1 MAGDIVNPLWIGI
14 LDTING
20 FIAIFVS
27 DERVQESTSQ
37 LHGNIQLPPSFKG
50 PFPGAKDVKEV
61 VDFWKCFL
69 ELKLFMAKEYQSK
82 LLKKLNERLAPVAK
96 TPHHGIFLIST
107 SISKPK
113 SAAPEDS
120 TISVVKHRQHRWRE
134 DRTPSIPASCER
146 PCPPFRGLTD
156 SPSTKYWWLKCSQR

>member
-1 MAGDIVNPLWIGI
+1 MSNYLCFVLFCFALTNMYTNMPTCAGFESLARQTRCLQTKSHANFKIRILSNGLKMQTTSTRSLDLWYQSESKPKIPKNQKTHQQSTLHMAGDIVNPLWIGI

-61 VDFWKCFL
+61 
-69 ELKLFMAKEYQSK
+69 
-82 LLKKLNERLAPVAK
+82 
-96 TPHHGIFLIST
+96 IISG
-107 SISKPK
+107 
-113 SAAPEDS
+113 
-120 TISVVKHRQHRWRE
+120 SV
-134 DRTPSIPASCER
+134 
-146 PCPPFRGLTD
+146 F
-156 SPSTKYWWLKCSQR
+156 